1 MKKIGFFL
9 AAAAWSFSLAAC
21 KDSEKA
27 GRSFNGMKWGSIST
41 TFPAKSSG

>member
-21 KDSEKA
+21 EDSKEA
-27 GRSFNGMKWGSIST
+27 ERSSNGMKWGPIST
-41 TFPAKSSG
+41 TFPAKSRG